1 MMLCLKSRK
10 SLVLERVLCL
20 HERKRWFII
29 RRHLQRTSRWNV
41 YVLCVF
47 WLMLATLA
55 AFVLRVNL
63 DVAEVKVKKGEK
75 E

>member
-1 MMLCLKSRK
+1 
-10 SLVLERVLCL
+10 VE
-20 HERKRWFII
+20 
-29 RRHLQRTSRWNV
+29 
-41 YVLCVF
+41 VLCVF
-47 WLMLATLA
+47 WLLLATLA